1 MKTLKAAASVLVL
14 AGALAGFGWFFVSQ
28 LGGRQAEGPAG
39 VLLTPPP
46 GYVIVERGEMAP
58 GVAAAELAD
67 QIQASRADRVGLK
80 FQRNGSAVYW
90 LADVSGDQLEEL
102 AGANGTRVQ
111 TVWRGG
117 LRQRLAWGRDH
128 GDFVCNVPLPG
139 PVLRDRLTA
148 GWQAAE
154 SLAGWPAAEVA
165 RLVAEKYSL
174 VGWNRRR

>member
-1 MKTLKAAASVLVL
+1 MKTLKAAAFVLIL

-28 LGGRQAEGPAG
+28 LGGRPAEGPAG

-58 GVAAAELAD
+58 GAAAAELVN
-67 QIQASRADRVGLK
+67 QIQNADKVGLK

-117 LRQRLAWGRDH
+117 LRQRLAWARGH
-128 GDFVCNVPLPG
+128 GGFAAPG
-139 PVLRDRLTA
+139 L
-148 GWQAAE
+148 AAPE
-154 SLAGWPAAEVA
+154 QKNL
-165 RLVAEKYSL
+165 YH
-174 VGWNRRR
+174 